1 MTKRILTF
9 LGLLALP
16 FCLLAQTTISG
27 TITDGSSGETLIG
40 ANILLQGT
48 STGTTTD
55 YDGNYALTIQ
65 DDAVLVISYTGYAD
79 QQVTVNNSGG
89 AVTQNIALAT
99 DALQLQDIVV
109 TANKRSQAA
118 QSVPLSIST
127 LGPQELK
134 RTGAFESKDYFASIP
149 NLSITASGGGGNVGF
164 GDGRSSGSNI
174 AIRGVSGDKT
184 TAMYLDDTPLPE
196 FADPKLFDVERVEVL
211 RGPQGTLYG
220 SSTMGGAVKVITKRP
235 NAFKTEGNIDVSV
248 ASVTEGDLDYNLQGV
263 YNVPLA
269 EEKAALRIGA
279 FYNFKTGFYDRIKQ
293 SQFNGFPLNT
303 GDGSG
308 PNTGEGIWDHDE
320 DPGSPS
326 IPWTDGSKPINL
338 IDTGSDVQGGWENGE
353 TRRDN
358 INDETSYGFNIGLGF
373 YPNKDVTIIPKFIY
387 QKTKGDGYDFSD
399 FRPGNF
405 EQYRI
410 AGLDET
416 YELDLLHGGLLTKFN
431 LGSGELV
438 NSFSYNRV
446 DQLDIED
453 VTERESSGPSNN
465 EIPGFLPNG
474 DFRDPTGPVNYYPE
488 FIERTGSLSKI
499 VEELR
504 YASDNDSKFNFTTG
518 LFFSTEKA
526 EFNASQE
533 RDEYLGGLS
542 GYLKNIV
549 DVAGLPDFV
558 NEDLLGLAGFIDN
571 ATGGIWYSQSTEV
584 TTNEFA
590 LFGEAYFDIS
600 EKLSATA
607 GLRYFNASQDFN
619 QLIGGFVGNGV
630 LSEPEK
636 VTDSGINPKF
646 NLTLKAS
653 PNSTLYVNAAR
664 GYRLGGLNPAVPIV
678 FAGADL
684 EALGLDQAPPT
695 FESDAIWTY
704 EIGSKNTLA
713 NGRMIFNA
721 SVFRSDW
728 DNLQQRVFLPSGFL
742 FIDNVGKASM
752 TGVEVE
758 LKGKLSKELE
768 LNGAFGYVKATIE
781 EGSVLTGASD
791 GDRVLNVPEVTAS
804 AGLQYSK
811 AISEDR
817 GMYARLDLQY
827 TGDRLNT
834 FDPRNNP
841 DFVFDAFTVLN
852 TRIGYTTNKYEF
864 AIFARNLTNT
874 IGNYGDIVS
883 LAAVP
888 FGRTRYQTSRPS
900 SFGVNLKYNF

>member
-1 MTKRILTF
+1 MTKNIFTILM
-9 LGLLALP
+9 LVSLP
-16 FCLLAQTTISG
+16 FFLVAQTQLSG
-27 TITDGSSGETLIG
+27 KITDAKSGEGLIG
-40 ANILLQGT
+40 ANVLIQGT
-48 STGTTTD
+48 NNGTVTD
-55 YDGNYALTIQ
+55 LDGNYELSI
-65 DDAVLVISYTGYAD
+65 DGDVVLEISYTGYAD
-79 QQVTVNNSGG
+79 QTVSVSNSGG
-89 AVTQNIALAT
+89 SITQDITLAT
-99 DALQLQDIVV
+99 DALQLQDVVV

-118 QSVPLSIST
+118 QKVPLSIST
-127 LGPQELK
+127 LSPVELK
-134 RTGAFESKDYFASIP
+134 RTGAFESKDYFSSIP
-149 NLSITASGGGGNVGF
+149 NLSITASGGGGNAGF

-196 FADPKLFDVERVEVL
+196 FADPKLFDVERIEVL

-220 SSTMGGAVKVITKRP
+220 SSTMGGAVKVITKKP

-308 PNTGEGIWDHDE
+308 PNTGAGIWDHDE

-326 IPWTDGSKPINL
+326 IPWTDGSQPINL

-358 INDETSYGFNIGLGF
+358 INDETSFGFNVGLGF
-373 YPNKDVTIIPKFIY
+373 YPNKNVTIIPKLIY
-387 QKTKGDGYDFSD
+387 QKTVGDGYDFSD

-431 LGSGELV
+431 LGKGELV

-446 DQLDIED
+446 NQKDIED

-488 FIERTGSLSKI
+488 FIERTGTLTKL

-504 YASDNDSKFNFTTG
+504 YSSNNTGKFNFTTG
-518 LFFSTEKA
+518 LFFSSEESK
-526 EFNASQE
+526 FNASQE
-533 RDEYLGGLS
+533 RNEYLGGLS

-549 DVAGLPDFV
+549 EVAGLPDFV
-558 NEDLLGLAGFIDN
+558 NDDLLGLAGFIDN
-571 ATGGIWYSQSTEV
+571 ATGGIWYSQDTKV

-590 LFGEAYFDIS
+590 LFGEAYFDLT

-630 LSEPEK
+630 LSEPDK
-636 VTDSGINPKF
+636 VSDSGINPKL
-646 NLTLKAS
+646 NLTLQAS
-653 PNSTLYVNAAR
+653 PNSTLYINAAK

-684 EALGLDQAPPT
+684 AAIGLEQAPPT

-704 EIGSKNTLA
+704 ELGSKNTLA

-721 SVFRSDW
+721 SLFRSEW

-758 LKGKLSKELE
+758 VKGKLSKELE
-768 LNGAFGYVKATIE
+768 VNGAFGYVKATID

-791 GDRVLNVPEVTAS
+791 GDRVLNVPEITAS
-804 AGLQYSK
+804 AGIQYTKS
-811 AISEDR
+811 INEDA
-817 GMYARLDLQY
+817 GMYFRLDLQH
-827 TGDRLNT
+827 TGDRVNT

-841 DFVFDAFTVLN
+841 EFVFDAFTVLN
-852 TRIGYTTNKYEF
+852 ARIGYTTEKYEI
-864 AIFARNLTNT
+864 ALFARNLTNT
-874 IGNYGDIVS
+874 IANYGDITS